1 MLGHSDGEECALVLV
16 LALAKGLIWFHED
29 SSEIALCVGSN
40 ATLSPSFSTKS
51 SISMSS
57 DCMIPGKLT
66 LKLQR
71 ENIMLSGGNAEGYEV
86 YFFKQSPEVET

>member
-1 MLGHSDGEECALVLV
+1 
-16 LALAKGLIWFHED
+16 
-29 SSEIALCVGSN
+29 
-40 ATLSPSFSTKS
+40 
-51 SISMSS
+51 
-57 DCMIPGKLT
+57 MIPGKLT